1 MPILLTERVLEDALL
16 TGSSGG
22 SEDVM
27 LDLMVRQLVKNYQRK
42 TKAME
47 RPQGSSKL

>member
-1 MPILLTERVLEDALL
+1 
-16 TGSSGG
+16 
-22 SEDVM
+22 M

-42 TKAME
+42 TKELDRKME